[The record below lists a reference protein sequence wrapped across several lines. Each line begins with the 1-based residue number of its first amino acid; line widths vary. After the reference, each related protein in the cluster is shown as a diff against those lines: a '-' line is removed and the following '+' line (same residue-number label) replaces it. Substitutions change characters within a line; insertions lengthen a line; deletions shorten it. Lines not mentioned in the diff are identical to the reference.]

1 MNTNERAIATLSCPF
16 CEQPAGQ
23 QCIAPINGRPL
34 TFAHPSRQF
43 AVLDQ
48 RHEEKNR

>member
-1 MNTNERAIATLSCPF
+1 MGCRNGPNNPISQQS
-16 CEQPAGQ
+16 EQPAGQ

-48 RHEEKNR
+48 KHEEKNR

>member
-1 MNTNERAIATLSCPF
+1 MNTNDRAIATTKCPF
-16 CEQPAGQ
+16 CGQPAGR
-23 QCIAPINGRPL
+23 QCVAPINDRPL

-48 RHEEKNR
+48 KTEEEN